1 MLARLFEPFAQAD
14 RSLARSKGGLGLG
27 LALVRG
33 LTELHGGRVAATSGG
48 PGRGSEFTIEL
59 PLQPEPVP
67 VPVPDTP
74 PPADRGRLRV
84 LVVEDNKDAADS
96 LRVLLELFGYTVEV
110 AYSGTAGVAAATAFG
125 PDVILCD
132 IGLPGLD
139 GYAVAGQ
146 LRRNPATA
154 KARLIALTG
163 YGTDEDRRKSKE
175 AGFDAHLTKPADPAA
190 LRALLNR
197 GGRK

>member
-1 MLARLFEPFAQAD
+1 MPVTPLPVD
-14 RSLARSKGGLGLG
+14 RA
-27 LALVRG
+27 
-33 LTELHGGRVAATSGG
+33 
-48 PGRGSEFTIEL
+48 
-59 PLQPEPVP
+59 
-67 VPVPDTP
+67 
-74 PPADRGRLRV
+74 RLRV

-110 AYSGTAGVAAATAFG
+110 AYSGQTGVEAATRWQ

-146 LRRNPATA
+146 LRRHPATA
-154 KARLIALTG
+154 DARLIALTG
-163 YGTDEDRRKSKE
+163 YGTDEDRRKSRE

-197 GGRK
+197 SGRK